1 MLVNVVKGFIR
12 LDLGETQ
19 RTSVANKP
27 NIISV
32 IKTLTAILSSCLKTT
47 VPLKPILEYLR
58 EKITAS
64 QRSFYKKHDIDTCTI
79 NRLLRGHP
87 WDLNRRPLNGGLTV
101 YCSLLLSDNKG
112 YFEECERQ
120 CERRYLNYINNK
132 LPKMGHHTIIL
143 VAHVTGKP
151 NFVLGSYNDVTVPSS
166 EFSLFISLVATLTF
180 LLLIMYIV
188 VSIYAFS
195 LFLFLL

>member
-1 MLVNVVKGFIR
+1 MLVVKGFIR

-19 RTSVANKP
+19 RTSDANKP

-47 VPLKPILEYLR
+47 VPFKPKLEYLR

-64 QRSFYKKHDIDTCTI
+64 QRSFYKKYHIDTCTI

-101 YCSLLLSDNKG
+101 YYSLLLSDNKG
-112 YFEECERQ
+112 YFEECERH
-120 CERRYLNYINNK
+120 YLNNINNK
-132 LPKMGHHTIIL
+132 LLKIGHQTIIL
-143 VAHVTGKP
+143 VAHAMGKP

-166 EFSLFISLVATLTF
+166 ESLVPKLPLWRF
-180 LLLIMYIV
+180 CFWWLYIA